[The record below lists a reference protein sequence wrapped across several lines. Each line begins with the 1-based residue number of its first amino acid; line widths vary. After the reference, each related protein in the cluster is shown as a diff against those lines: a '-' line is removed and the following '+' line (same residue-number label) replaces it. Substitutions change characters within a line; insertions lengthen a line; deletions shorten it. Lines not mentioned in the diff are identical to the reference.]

1 MSQNANSAIYDP
13 ALAARSS
20 NFSLVP
26 EFSEI
31 VPAIFLALLIGT
43 SIQMMW
49 SKAFETM
56 DENSALAEK

>member
-1 MSQNANSAIYDP
+1 LAN
-13 ALAARSS
+13 ARSS
-20 NFSLVP
+20 NFSLIP

-49 SKAFETM
+49 AKAFESM
-56 DENSALAEK
+56 EMSHNLEEKMARVNG

>member
-1 MSQNANSAIYDP
+1 MV
-13 ALAARSS
+13 ARTS
-20 NFSLVP
+20 NFSLIP

-56 DENSALAEK
+56 EENSALSEK